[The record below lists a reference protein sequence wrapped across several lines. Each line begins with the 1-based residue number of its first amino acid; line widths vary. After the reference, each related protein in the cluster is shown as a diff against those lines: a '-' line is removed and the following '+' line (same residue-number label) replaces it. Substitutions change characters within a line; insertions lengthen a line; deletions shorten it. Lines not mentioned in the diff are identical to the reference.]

1 MDRPG
6 PKQRIIYSK
15 VQRISLSETER
26 DLLPFFE
33 ALDQLPA
40 GRRNAALFAAI
51 RNGQGAAEKELG
63 RIESSRSSRVIDAL
77 LDAFE

>member
-1 MDRPG
+1 MKPG
-6 PKQRIIYSK
+6 PQPRLIYSK
-15 VQRISLSETER
+15 VQRISLSEAER

-33 ALDQLPA
+33 ALDKLPV

-51 RNGQGAAEKELG
+51 RGGQGAAAKELG

-77 LDAFE
+77 LDTFE